1 MFIVCNHKKA
11 PSVCT
16 GFLRTDDGQ
25 LSAGAY
31 AYPANAPALKKL
43 FKKRIL
49 FAAGH
54 GNTFDKLSLEDQVY
68 NYHRQHCQ
76 QASRHQDREVG

>member
-1 MFIVCNHKKA
+1 MYRIFKDRRRSVERRCIRRI
-11 PSVCT
+11 SVCT
-16 GFLRTDDGQ
+16 CV
-25 LSAGAY
+25 
-31 AYPANAPALKKL
+31 KKL
-43 FKKRIL
+43 FKKRVL